1 MDVSKFAET
10 IARLRKEKGLTQKQ
24 LAEQFG
30 VSDRSVSKWERGET
44 MPDVSLLPDIAV
56 FFGVSVDDLLRS
68 DAESEAPDAEEERA
82 LRAKQPECVF
92 SYFRR
97 HKTVLIVADALFASA
112 LIGWAVAGLFTDNG
126 WKDVAFSAVI
136 FLFFAAIFGNYA
148 ALARG
153 LRIASDA
160 DARKRKGRCAYALF
174 AHCAFGAVCFL
185 FCSGLF
191 SSGYLSAALVLG
203 GLLLSLFCF
212 LRRERPLVRR
222 LVRAK
227 IGALVPAAAIVVLCL
242 FVPSYEIHIFL
253 SDTEAER
260 VGVQAVYACNWLG
273 WKASVPFF
281 LCLLT
286 ATAYTAAAVCRDLP
300 SWSVLLS
307 WFVVGLLSV
316 LICHLACKELVAV
329 YEAAGLTAGIAETQ
343 VLPLIAYGGG
353 AALAVS
359 VAYGLLVRRDARQG
373 RR

>member
-44 MPDVSLLPDIAV
+44 MPDVSLLPDIAD

-68 DAESEAPDAEEERA
+68 DAEIEAPDAEEGA
-82 LRAKQPECVF
+82 SRAKQEKSVF
-92 SYFRR
+92 SACRR

-136 FLFFAAIFGNYA
+136 LFFFAALFGNFA
-148 ALARG
+148 LLARN
-153 LRIASDA
+153 LCEASDA
-160 DARKRKGRCAYALF
+160 DARKKKERCGYVLF
-174 AHCAFGAVCFL
+174 AHCAVGAVCFL

-191 SSGYLSAALVLG
+191 SSGYLSAALVLS
-203 GLLLSLFCF
+203 GLLLSFFCF
-212 LRRERPLVRR
+212 LRRDRPLVCR

-227 IGALVPAAAIVVLCL
+227 IGALVPAAAIAVLCL
-242 FVPSYEIHIFL
+242 FVPLYEIRFSL
-253 SDTEAER
+253 SGAEAES

-316 LICHLACKELVAV
+316 LVCHLACNELVAV
-329 YEAAGLTAGIAETQ
+329 YDAAGLTAGIAETQ

-359 VAYGLLVRRDARQG
+359 VAYGLLARRGARQG